1 VTTTRTT
8 NATVLVCD
16 DDPSTRGLVRAT
28 LERPGVTVVEA
39 QGVDDLLQ
47 SARAANPDV
56 LILDVRLGDD
66 DGLDTLEALRDE
78 GVLDG
83 VPTVVVSV
91 FADTATRSRA
101 TAAGVRVFVPKPFSP
116 GRLQAIVEELLQA
129 R

>member
-1 VTTTRTT
+1 LTTTTTT

-28 LERPGVTVVEA
+28 LERPGVNVVEA
-39 QGVDDLLQ
+39 QGVDDLVRA
-47 SARAANPDV
+47 ARAANPDV

-66 DGLDTLEALRDE
+66 DGLDTLEALRDD

-91 FADTATRSRA
+91 FADTTTRSRA

>member
-1 VTTTRTT
+1 M
-8 NATVLVCD
+8 
-16 DDPSTRGLVRAT
+16 
-28 LERPGVTVVEA
+28 
-39 QGVDDLLQ
+39 
-47 SARAANPDV
+47 

-91 FADTATRSRA
+91 FADTAPARA
-101 TAAGVRVFVPKPFSP
+101 PRPPACACSCPKPFSP